1 MRARIWI
8 LALLFLAACGRQDDL
23 LQGYAEAD
31 YIFVAPQDP
40 GLVATLSVR
49 EGAEVRA
56 GAPLFTLNPER
67 ARASYEAA
75 EAQSRANRARA
86 ASQAIAQAEASAEL
100 AARDFARTQ
109 SLYERNFVSK
119 VKLDQD
125 RSRLDAARA
134 EVRRL
139 RAERSSAAQEDAAA
153 EAQADLARTQLRDR
167 AVAAPVAGRV
177 ERIFLRPGE
186 FASVGEP
193 VLALLPPGNLKIRF
207 FAPERMLS
215 QLRLGQDVS
224 FSCDGCP
231 TGLTARI
238 FFIASEAQ
246 FTPPVIY
253 SVEEREKLVYLV
265 EARPNRPELLRPGQ
279 PLDVQVTQ

>member
-1 MRARIWI
+1 MM
-8 LALLFLAACGRQDDL
+8 LSALLLAACGQRNDY

-40 GLVATLSVR
+40 GLVSTLAVR
-49 EGAEVRA
+49 EGAEVKA

-67 ARASYEAA
+67 AEASYQAA
-75 EAQSRANRARA
+75 EAQGRTNRARVA
-86 ASQAIAQAEASAEL
+86 AQAVAEAEANAQL
-100 AARDFARTQ
+100 AARDFERTRA
-109 SLYERNFVSK
+109 LYERNFVAK

-134 EVRRL
+134 EVQRV
-139 RAERSSAAQEDAAA
+139 RAERSTAVQEDAAA
-153 EAQADLARTQLRDR
+153 AAQADLARTQLHDR
-167 AVAAPVAGRV
+167 AIAAPVAGRV

-186 FASVGEP
+186 YASPGEP

-207 FAPERMLS
+207 FAPEKMLS
-215 QLRLGQDVS
+215 QLRLGQEVAY
-224 FSCDGCP
+224 SCDGCP
-231 TGLTARI
+231 QGLTARI

-246 FTPPVIY
+246 FTPPIIY

-265 EARPNRPELLRPGQ
+265 EARPKRPERLRPGQ
-279 PLDVQVTQ
+279 PLDVRVLR